1 MYLSNLHFPKQISVS
16 VLKIRLLFGNMQL
29 LINLQAK
36 FLNLVIHV
44 GIFPFTRG
52 YLKPNW
58 PTFFRQLLAKIGK
71 SLSSNSMLLIWK
83 QKKQESSKLYIFM
96 TSDAGMGLKPN
107 VSLKTSKKNYVGYL
121 SLYIWL
127 KSSESIF

>member
-58 PTFFRQLLAKIGK
+58 PIFFGQDLAKIGK
-71 SLSSNSMLLIWK
+71 SLSSDSMLLIWK
-83 QKKQESSKLYIFM
+83 QKNKNLPSYTYSWHQALVWGWSQMYH
-96 TSDAGMGLKPN
+96 LKPQ
-107 VSLKTSKKNYVGYL
+107 KNYIGYL